1 MRQPSAL
8 YKRHRF
14 PGEIISHA
22 VWLYYRFLLSYR
34 RRVVG
39 EWGSAPRV
47 VITDTLASYPHAV
60 RRVLPGV
67 EHRRYKGLNNRAENS
82 HRPTR
87 RRERVL
93 QRFKSPEHAQQ
104 FLSPYGPIS
113 DHFRARRHLF
123 SAPEYHQLLRTRCAE
138 WREVI
143 GLAAAA

>member
-8 YKRHRF
+8 YKRHRS

-39 EWGSAPRV
+39 GWGYAPRV
-47 VITDTLASYPHAV
+47 MVTDTLASYPPAV

-67 EHRRYKGLNNRAENS
+67 EHRRHKGLNNRAENS
-82 HRPTR
+82 HCPTR

-113 DHFRARRHLF
+113 DHFRPRRHLLPA
-123 SAPEYHQLLRTRCAE
+123 SEYRTLLQTRFAE
-138 WREVI
+138 WRDVT
-143 GLAAAA
+143 GLGT